1 MFDVFEETNDQQ
13 QDVADKGSKVSKY
26 KKRKT
31 TEIIVFPHIKRIK
44 KTEDPSNLNSQDID
58 NLKRN

>member
-31 TEIIVFPHIKRIK
+31 TEIIVFPNLKRIK
-44 KTEDPSNLNSQDID
+44 KEDPSDFNNLHVDD
-58 NLKRN
+58 LKRN